1 MDIYELV
8 LTDSDDGIKY
18 VSLVD
23 DPAVEVGWQCYGKE
37 KKPVQFSVTE
47 ERVITGVIMIPEKL
61 IYRYDE
67 DSGYEYQVYYSKET
81 IRDMCELMLK
91 NNTYKYVDLN
101 HGNQTVGNKA
111 TLLEVFLKDT
121 KKGINPTGFEDLPD
135 GTMLCSYHIHDE
147 ELWSQCKNGEFNGF
161 SLEGVFLPKLV
172 QDKGIITMNNM
183 LEKFKETLKRI
194 LSTFGRIETKEGVIA
209 YNEEELS
216 KGVEVYDPETG
227 EPTADGEYHTETGV
241 IVITD
246 GKVADIIEEKEEE
259 PAQEETVMEEPV
271 EEEPVVEEPDT
282 VGDIEGIKS
291 EIETIKGEIAEIKS
305 LIEGLKDTEKEPIE
319 EEFEKNRKKFS
330 SIDGSKLVETLKNIK
345 KTTNNKY

>member
-23 DPAVEVGWQCYGKE
+23 FPAVEVGWQCYGKE

-67 DSGYEYQVYYSKET
+67 NSGYEYQVYYSKET
-81 IRDMCELMLK
+81 IRDMCEQMLR

-101 HGNQTVGNKA
+101 HNNETVGDKA

-121 KKGINPTGFEDLPD
+121 KKGVNPTGFEDLPD
-135 GTMLCSYHIHDE
+135 GTMFCSYHIHDE

-194 LSTFGRIETKEGVIA
+194 LATFGRIETKEGVIA

-227 EPTADGEYHTETGV
+227 EPTADGEYHTETSV

-259 PAQEETVMEEPV
+259 P
-271 EEEPVVEEPDT
+271 VEEPDT
-282 VGDIEGIKS
+282 DGVIEGIKS

-305 LIEGLKDTEKEPIE
+305 LIEGLKETEKEPIE